1 VVAVTVVATAVTAVL
16 VVGQIAVQPERCC
29 VGSHP
34 IMSSYGRELSRVDT
48 ILVQGDG
55 QTFGALAQDPLL
67 RHPERADGGAVEYSY
82 RAQRPVWAV
91 LAWAG
96 SAGQPGLVGWVLA
109 LLTVVSAGAVV
120 AGIALL
126 LAQRGASPWWA
137 LGALV
142 FGAESIFEFTPE
154 LLAFAFAAFA
164 ILAWQRR
171 RPASA
176 TTLFCL
182 AALTRETML
191 LVVVVL
197 ALWSLVNETP
207 RWSVRRVV
215 PLATP
220 FAVYAAWA
228 TVLRVR
234 LGYFPNHSRDR
245 LGLPTRGFFDALRVS
260 TAPNVIALWVLLGL
274 ALTIVAL
281 VARRH
286 DLLTWVMVAFAG
298 FATLFGSDV
307 WLANYGFVRALFPL
321 FACSCVIVGATL
333 EHWWRAR
340 TASVDPEQRGQE
352 APGVALG
359 RLGHVFGGAF
369 DEDLPATVAALGAE
383 VDDPV
388 R

>member
-1 VVAVTVVATAVTAVL
+1 
-16 VVGQIAVQPERCC
+16 
-29 VGSHP
+29 
-34 IMSSYGRELSRVDT
+34 MSSYGRELSAVDT

-96 SAGQPGLVGWVLA
+96 SAGQPGLVGWALA
-109 LLTVVSAGAVV
+109 LLTIVSAGAVV

-126 LAQRGASPWWA
+126 LVQRGASPWWA

-164 ILAWQRR
+164 ILAWGQRR
-171 RPASA
+171 RGLA
-176 TTLFCL
+176 TTLLCL
-182 AALTRETML
+182 SVLTRETML
-191 LVVVVL
+191 VVVVVL
-197 ALWSLVNETP
+197 ALWSLVEEVP
-207 RWSVRRVV
+207 RWSIRRVL

-220 FAVYAAWA
+220 LALYAAWA
-228 TVLRVR
+228 TVLRLR
-234 LGYFPNHSRDR
+234 LGYLPNHSRDR

-260 TAPNVIALWVLLGL
+260 AEPHVIELWVLLGV
-274 ALTIVAL
+274 ALTVVAL
-281 VARRH
+281 VARHR
-286 DLLTWVMVAFAG
+286 DLLTWVMAAFAG

-321 FACSCVIVGATL
+321 FACSCVVVGATV
-333 EHWWRAR
+333 ECWWRSR
-340 TASVDPEQRGQE
+340 SVSVERASVGAEERREE

-359 RLGHVFGGAF
+359 GLGHVLGSAF
-369 DEDLPATVAALGAE
+369 DQDPPAAVAALGAQ

-388 R
+388 G